1 MTVTDDA
8 GVLLATA
15 PPHDIA
21 AEQAVLGAMML
32 SEAVADE
39 LSEKVTAAD
48 FYRPV
53 HAEIF
58 RKILDQLGCGEPV
71 DALTI
76 SHALGNRLG
85 AVGGAPYL
93 HTCVE
98 RPPTAANG
106 GHYAGIVVELAGRRR
121 LIEAGTK
128 ITQLGRSDQDL
139 ADVRDQAAQEAFNA
153 TTDRRE
159 AAVVSPVADL
169 VGPEI
174 EHLRKLAAGE
184 VEPGIPTGLRD
195 LDELTGGLHPGQLW
209 IPAGRTSMGK
219 SVATQNWVH
228 NAVRHSGR
236 PGILFSVEMSKSEMM
251 KRMISEVA
259 SVSLARITKGTLTGE
274 EWERIDAAQSYIAAL
289 PLHFVDNVRTVPGIR
304 SAVRRF
310 RQRMGDCCV
319 VGVDYLQRL
328 QGLDRRQER
337 HEEVGGFADSLK
349 DLAQDMTV
357 PVIAPC
363 QLNRGPENRTG
374 KDANRP
380 KLTDLR
386 ESGNLEQTADVV
398 VLIFRPE
405 YYDRKSNRAG
415 QADFDV
421 AKQRNGPSGMVT
433 VRANL
438 VMQRFEDAHPFGG
451 TPQPAAWQ

>member
-1 MTVTDDA
+1 MTVTDE
-8 GVLLATA
+8 GVLLTNA
-15 PPHDIA
+15 PPHDIP

-39 LSEKVTAAD
+39 LSEKVTDQD

-58 RKILDQLGCGEPV
+58 RKIIDQLGCGEPV

-76 SHALGNRLG
+76 AHALGDRLG
-85 AVGGAPYL
+85 AVGGVPYL
-93 HTCVE
+93 HTCLE
-98 RPPTAANG
+98 RPPTSANG
-106 GHYAGIVVELAGRRR
+106 GYYAGIVVELAARRR

-128 ITQLGRSDQDL
+128 IVALGRSDQDITEL
-139 ADVRDQAAQEAFNA
+139 RDQAAQAAFEA

-159 AAVVSPVADL
+159 AAIVSPVADL
-169 VGPEI
+169 IGPSM

-228 NAVRHSGR
+228 NAVRYTTR
-236 PGILFSVEMSKSEMM
+236 PGILFSVEMSKDEMM
-251 KRMISEVA
+251 QRLLAEVA
-259 SVSLARITKGTLTGE
+259 SVSLARIVKGNLTGD
-274 EWERIDAAQSYIAAL
+274 EWERIDGAQRYIAGL

-310 RQRMGDCCV
+310 RQRMGDCAV

-328 QGLDRRQER
+328 QGLDRRAER
-337 HEEVGGFADSLK
+337 HEEVGGFADALK
-349 DLAQDMTV
+349 DLAQDMSV
-357 PVIAPC
+357 PVVAPC

-374 KDANRP
+374 RDANRP
-380 KLTDLR
+380 KLADLR
-386 ESGNLEQTADVV
+386 ESGSIEQTADVV
-398 VLIFRPE
+398 ALLFRPD
-405 YYDRKSNRAG
+405 YYDKKSNRVG
-415 QADFDV
+415 QADIDV
-421 AKQRNGPSGMVT
+421 AKNRNGPTGTVT

-438 VMQRFEDAHPFGG
+438 IMQRFEDAHPFGS
-451 TPQPAAWQ
+451 PQPAPWQ

>member
-1 MTVTDDA
+1 MTVTADDERTLP
-8 GVLLATA
+8 GSA
-15 PPHDIA
+15 PPHDVE

-39 LSEKVTAAD
+39 LSEKVADSD
-48 FYRPV
+48 FYRPR

-58 RKILDQLGCGEPV
+58 RVIVDQLGCGEPV

-76 SHALGNRLG
+76 AHALGDRLG
-85 AVGGAPYL
+85 AVGGVPYL
-93 HTCVE
+93 HTCIE
-98 RPPTAANG
+98 RPPTSANG
-106 GHYAGIVVELAGRRR
+106 GYYAGIVVELAGRRR

-128 ITQLGRSDQDL
+128 IVQLGRSDYDL
-139 ADVRDQAAQEAFNA
+139 AEVRDQAAQAAFEA

-169 VGPEI
+169 IGPSM

-184 VEPGIPTGLRD
+184 VEPGIPTGLRE

-228 NAVRHSGR
+228 NAVRYTHR
-236 PGILFSVEMSKSEMM
+236 PGILFSVEMSKDEMM
-251 KRMISEVA
+251 QRLLAEVA
-259 SVSLARITKGTLTGE
+259 SVSLARIVKGNLTGD
-274 EWERIDAAQSYIAAL
+274 EWERIEGAQRYIADL

-328 QGLDRRQER
+328 QGLDRRVDR
-337 HEEVGGFADSLK
+337 HEEVGGFGDALK
-349 DLAQDMTV
+349 DLAQDMAV

-374 KDANRP
+374 RDANRP
-380 KLTDLR
+380 KLADLR

-398 VLIFRPE
+398 ALLFRPD
-405 YYDRKSNRAG
+405 YYDKKSNRVG
-415 QADFDV
+415 QADIHVD
-421 AKQRNGPSGMVT
+421 KNRNGPTGTVT

-438 VMQRFEDAHPFGG
+438 VMQRFEDAHPFGS
-451 TPQPAAWQ
+451 PQPAPWQ

>member
-1 MTVTDDA
+1 MTITDDDR
-8 GVLLATA
+8 VLLGSA
-15 PPHDIA
+15 PPHDIP

-39 LSEKVTAAD
+39 LSEKIDDRD

-58 RKILDQLGCGEPV
+58 RKIIDQLGCGEPV

-76 SHALGNRLG
+76 AHALGDRLG
-85 AVGGAPYL
+85 PVGGVPYL

-106 GHYAGIVVELAGRRR
+106 GYYAGIVVELAGRRR
-121 LIEAGTK
+121 IIDAGTK

-139 ADVRDQAAQEAFNA
+139 SEVRDAAAQEAFEA

-159 AAVVSPVADL
+159 TAVVSPVADL
-169 VGPEI
+169 IGPTI
-174 EHLRKLAAGE
+174 EHLRKLASGE

-236 PGILFSVEMSKSEMM
+236 PGILFSVEMSKAEMM
-251 KRMISEVA
+251 QRMVAEVA
-259 SVSLARITKGTLTGE
+259 SVSLARITKGTLTGD
-274 EWERIDAAQSYIAAL
+274 EWERIDGAQTYIGGLA
-289 PLHFVDNVRTVPGIR
+289 LHFVDNVRTVPGIR

-328 QGLDRRQER
+328 QGLDRRVDR
-337 HEEVGGFADSLK
+337 HEEVGGFGDALK
-349 DLAQDMTV
+349 DLAQDMNV

-374 KDANRP
+374 RDANRP
-380 KLTDLR
+380 KLADLR

-398 VLIFRPE
+398 ALLFRPD
-405 YYDRKSNRAG
+405 YYDKKSNRVG
-415 QADFDV
+415 QADLHVD
-421 AKQRNGPSGMVT
+421 KNRNGPTGTVT

-438 VMQRFEDAHPFGG
+438 VMQRFENIHTFGPP
-451 TPQPAAWQ
+451 TPTAWQ